1 MNTDWMLDAAC
12 RGMNPDDFHPAR
24 GALDK
29 LRAAQQIC
37 AGCTV
42 KQHCLTYA
50 MANETRVGEAVG
62 IWGGL
67 SGRQRRKMAEERA
80 RTRTHRS
87 PNPRAATPQ
96 QRAMAVRMHREGYPR
111 LVIAER
117 MGVNVRSIDR
127 WVAEHR
133 EDQGV
138 AS

>member
-1 MNTDWMLDAAC
+1 MNTDWMQHAAC
-12 RGMNPDDFHPAR
+12 RGKDPNLFHPTR
-24 GALDK
+24 GALDQ

-37 AGCTV
+37 AGCDV

-67 SGRQRRKMAEERA
+67 SGRQRRKIAEARA
-80 RTRTHRS
+80 R
-87 PNPRAATPQ
+87 
-96 QRAMAVRMHREGYPR
+96 MAVRMHREGWPR